1 MLIESDRD
9 LAAFPAPEWSIQMV
23 CPSCFACY
31 LAAANLKRLF
41 QLRFTGGGLTPA
53 IVPARELAELIIA
66 AEEAIASVA
75 LQRNP
80 ALNPDEIVVGLV
92 QIEEQSLGLSFASP
106 SPDVVGAAFTEIAT
120 CVATRSFGGLPTKSL
135 RGLRILADFNT
146 THHCRTQF
154 WNGETTA
161 REPLA
166 EMDVG
171 FEMYLPEEHFIRGE
185 TVIYGKVER
194 VGGVDPKVRV
204 RVSEHEVVS
213 CRLNEDLAKELGIH
227 LYAVVGLRG
236 QATWDAKDHSL
247 AYFRVDEI
255 LSYKSVGAVQAAYE
269 LKDAAQG
276 SYDSVRNVSA
286 FVRELREEDDK

>member
-1 MLIESDRD
+1 
-9 LAAFPAPEWSIQMV
+9 
-23 CPSCFACY
+23 
-31 LAAANLKRLF
+31 LKRLF
-41 QLRFTGGGLTPA
+41 QLRFAGGGVKPDV
-53 IVPARELAELIIA
+53 VPARELAELIIA

-92 QIEEQSLGLSFASP
+92 QIEEKSLGLSFASS
-106 SPDVVGAAFTEIAT
+106 SPDVVGSAFKEIAT
-120 CVATRSFGGLPTKSL
+120 SIANRTFGGLPAKSL
-135 RGLRILADFNT
+135 RGLRVLADFNT
-146 THHCRTQF
+146 THNCRTQF

-171 FEMYLPEEHFIRGE
+171 FEKYLPEERFIRGE

-204 RVSEHEVVS
+204 RLSEHEVVS
-213 CRLNEDLAKELGIH
+213 CRLNEDLAKELGTH
-227 LYAVVGLRG
+227 LYAEVGLRG

-255 LSYKSVGAVQAAYE
+255 LRFENAGAVSAAYA
-269 LKDAAQG
+269 LNDAAQG
-276 SYDSVRNVSA
+276 AYDAVKDVPG
-286 FVRELREEDDK
+286 FVRRLRGEDEK